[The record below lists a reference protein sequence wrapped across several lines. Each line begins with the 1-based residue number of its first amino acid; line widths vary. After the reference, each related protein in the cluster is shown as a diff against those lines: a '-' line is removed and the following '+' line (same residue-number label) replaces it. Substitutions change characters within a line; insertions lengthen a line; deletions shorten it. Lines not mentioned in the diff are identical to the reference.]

1 MNLFQSLVARITQA
15 TCLATCLAAM
25 LAAGAVHAQAQ
36 AQDSDWL
43 SYRDAY
49 RGMVAFEK
57 YGKPKQFLQQ
67 QYQAAARDGNPL
79 PADFKL
85 ALSGKT
91 VQLNLP
97 LDALGRAVFP
107 LLKAAYDENAALT
120 VNRKL
125 GAYVFRPRVSIV
137 VRPDGVYEG
146 MELRAACEQA
156 LDFQRTVSAAQ
167 YRDQHCVGVRL
178 TFARK
183 ADADVRWKA
192 AGSAPL
198 PVNAGPAFP
207 DEAGNSY
214 SVVLVRFDAASDR
227 GQLLSQN
234 APLAIAPVFE

>member
-1 MNLFQSLVARITQA
+1 MKPTQSLAACIA
-15 TCLATCLAAM
+15 LAAIM
-25 LAAGAVHAQAQ
+25 AGAPVQAQ
-36 AQDSDWL
+36 EGDWL

-67 QYQAAARDGNPL
+67 HYQVSARDGSPL

-91 VQLNLP
+91 MQLNLP
-97 LDALGRAVFP
+97 LDAVGRTVFP

-146 MELRAACEQA
+146 AELRAACEQA
-156 LDFQRTVSAAQ
+156 LEFQRTVNPAG
-167 YRDQHCVGVRL
+167 YRDRHCVGVRF
-178 TFARK
+178 TFAK
-183 ADADVRWKA
+183 KQDADVRWKA
-192 AGSAPL
+192 AGRDSAPL
-198 PVNAGPAFP
+198 PAVPGPAFP
-207 DEAGNSY
+207 DEAGNAY
-214 SVVLVRFDAASDR
+214 SVVTVRFDAATDK
-227 GQLLSQN
+227 GQVVTQN
-234 APLAIAPVFE
+234 APLAVAPVLE